1 MAGLAGLKLN
11 SSLGLDGMNIWDSIS
26 ENKESPRKDLL
37 HNVDE
42 IIGYSAYLQDQWK
55 YVNGST
61 LDGIYDDWLG
71 ETNLDRSKEVYSNF
85 SSSYEQLVINSEVGK
100 ALSEFSNFKINS
112 IESLREKAKIYC
124 SKDELDEKCSMSKP
138 CLFDIIKDP
147 CEFNNLASKFPEKVL
162 EMKQKVELFR
172 TAALEPRN
180 KPGDPNCDPALHGF
194 IWTWWQE
201 ENTLPDDFM
210 IEWIIGVCCAIVLF
224 AIIFIVVLRNNC

>member
-1 MAGLAGLKLN
+1 M
-11 SSLGLDGMNIWDSIS
+11 GLDGINIWDSIS

-42 IIGYSAYLQDQWK
+42 IIGYSAYLQNQWK

-61 LDGIYDDWLG
+61 LNGKYDDWLG
-71 ETNLDRSKEVYSNF
+71 EVNLDSSKEVYSNF
-85 SSSYEQLVINSEVGK
+85 SSYYEELVINSEAGK
-100 ALSEFSNFKINS
+100 ALSEFSDFKANS
-112 IESLREKAKIYC
+112 IETLREQSKIHC
-124 SKDELDEKCSMSKP
+124 NKHELDEKCSMSKP

-147 CEFNNLASKFPEKVL
+147 CEFNNLASKFPDKVL

-172 TAALEPRN
+172 MAALEPRN

-201 ENTLPDDFM
+201 ENMLPDDFM
-210 IEWIIGVCCAIVLF
+210 IEWIIGIGCAIVLF
-224 AIIFIVVLRNNC
+224 ALIFIVILRKNC